1 VRILAYSEVQR
12 VAAVAEALRKSEK
25 ATRDQ

>member
-1 VRILAYSEVQR
+1 MRILAYSEVQR